1 MLYLVRG
8 KLYLLA
14 LVSRRK
20 SRREI
25 LVDKK
30 KKPLKLKV
38 AIESGGKR
46 RLDVVELHSYPERRM
61 HFDLVRRESLFV
73 VKQALLR
80 NKACA
85 SLLHYGPR

>member
-30 KKPLKLKV
+30 KKPLKLKG
-38 AIESGGKR
+38 AIESGGK
-46 RLDVVELHSYPERRM
+46 
-61 HFDLVRRESLFV
+61 
-73 VKQALLR
+73 
-80 NKACA
+80 
-85 SLLHYGPR
+85 